1 MNSMEN
7 FFNYMTQ
14 TVPKEDLIIWFNIHN
29 MYYERIELFGD
40 IFKSLNFIITDTYL
54 GNDYTDTRIVITQ
67 EDNDNHF
74 NWCWEKLIE
83 NFRKEN
89 ILINDEG
96 DHKEY
101 LKSFFN
107 DTFYGENKIEMR
119 KSIPKF
125 LDDIFNMDKDFVKP
139 DLDIL
144 TEYYKIL
151 QKYVN

>member
-14 TVPKEDLIIWFNIHN
+14 RIPKEDLIIWFNIHN

-40 IFKSLNFIITDTYL
+40 IFKTLNFIITDTYL
-54 GNDYTDTRIVITQ
+54 GTDSNETKIMISK

-74 NWCWEKLIE
+74 DWCWEKMVE
-83 NFRKEN
+83 VFRKEN
-89 ILINDEG
+89 IIIDKNG

-101 LKSFFN
+101 FKSFFD
-107 DTFYGENKIEMR
+107 DTFYGENKIQMR
-119 KSIPKF
+119 LSIPKF
-125 LDDIFNMDKDFVKP
+125 LDDIFNVDKEFVKP

-151 QKYVN
+151 QKYIN